1 MQRKLLKVTILFL
14 EHAVL
19 SNEAKWYPVEI
30 LVTQVTKITPN
41 YPWNS
46 GKMDYQS
53 YSYVN
58 RKVWCHQIWIPNNL
72 GFMVLILM
80 FMVCISYELNCAG
93 VKFAMRWNLLWI
105 MKYYFFFS
113 KIAFCLT
120 LEYWNEEISHE
131 SEKAFPYQ
139 NYTIIIWDSKSDT

>member
-1 MQRKLLKVTILFL
+1 MFYVLKYDQAV
-14 EHAVL
+14 ENVL
-19 SNEAKWYPVEI
+19 SFVRQN
-30 LVTQVTKITPN
+30 
-41 YPWNS
+41 
-46 GKMDYQS
+46 G
-53 YSYVN
+53 
-58 RKVWCHQIWIPNNL
+58 
-72 GFMVLILM
+72 M

-93 VKFAMRWNLLWI
+93 VKFAMRWNLSWNI
-105 MKYYFFFS
+105 IFFFS